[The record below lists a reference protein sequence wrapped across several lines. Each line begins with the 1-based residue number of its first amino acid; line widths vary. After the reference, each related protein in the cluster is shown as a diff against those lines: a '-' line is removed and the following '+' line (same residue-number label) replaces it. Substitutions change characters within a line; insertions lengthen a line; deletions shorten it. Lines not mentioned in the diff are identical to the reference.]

1 MKRDPVRG
9 PFLVEKI
16 RENEGDKEWGDQRT
30 SSNLILD
37 TVRQL

>member
-16 RENEGDKEWGDQRT
+16 RGNEGDKEWQDQRK
-30 SSNLILD
+30 S
-37 TVRQL
+37 